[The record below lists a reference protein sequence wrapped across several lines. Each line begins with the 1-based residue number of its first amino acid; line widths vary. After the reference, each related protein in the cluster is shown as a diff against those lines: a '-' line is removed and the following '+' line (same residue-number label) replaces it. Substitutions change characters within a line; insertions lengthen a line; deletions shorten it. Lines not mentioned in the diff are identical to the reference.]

1 MMKPHACVE
10 YLARQTRAST
20 TLCQY
25 VVHTYAL
32 QGFTVDGKSGPSY
45 EMESYSNKCVEVESM
60 GKNENDSLQ
69 GFVMNDMVVKNCG

>member
-1 MMKPHACVE
+1 MCS
-10 YLARQTRAST
+10 ST
-20 TLCQY
+20 TFCQICC
-25 VVHTYAL
+25 VSSAL

-60 GKNENDSLQ
+60 GKSENESLQ